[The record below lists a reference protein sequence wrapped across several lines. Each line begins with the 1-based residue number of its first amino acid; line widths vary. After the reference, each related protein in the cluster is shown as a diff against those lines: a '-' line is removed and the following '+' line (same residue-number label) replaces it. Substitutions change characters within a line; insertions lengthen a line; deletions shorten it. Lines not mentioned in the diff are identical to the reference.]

1 MGIFDRIS
9 HAILGGA
16 QDAPAKSFPDPDPA
30 APANSTGSDE
40 LGAPPPPG
48 PGAPQSDQISE
59 RPPIVTDPATG
70 APPPPSR
77 PDVDVAAILDAA
89 ARISGQKLDWR
100 HSIVDLMK
108 AIGMDASIQ
117 ERKDLAT
124 ELGFSGD
131 KDDSATMN
139 IFLHKTLMRR
149 LAENGG
155 RVPSDL
161 LD

>member
-9 HAILGGA
+9 HAILGSA
-16 QDAPAKSFPDPDPA
+16 RDAPAKSFPDTDPA
-30 APANSTGSDE
+30 TPASPAGSDE
-40 LGAPPPPG
+40 LGMPSPPG
-48 PGAPQSDQISE
+48 PGAPQSDQIAE

-77 PDVDVAAILDAA
+77 PDVDIAAILDAA
-89 ARISGQKLDWR
+89 ARMSGQKLDWR

-124 ELGFSGD
+124 ELGYSGD
-131 KDDSATMN
+131 KGDSATMN
-139 IFLHKTLMRR
+139 IFVHKTLMKR

>member
-9 HAILGGA
+9 HAILGSA
-16 QDAPAKSFPDPDPA
+16 QDAPAQSFPDTHPA
-30 APANSTGSDE
+30 TPASPTGSDE
-40 LGAPPPPG
+40 LEAPPPPG
-48 PGAPQSDQISE
+48 PGAPSDQISE
-59 RPPIVTDPATG
+59 RPPIITDPATG

-77 PDVDVAAILDAA
+77 SDVDVAAILDAA
-89 ARISGQKLDWR
+89 VRKSGQKLDWR
-100 HSIVDLMK
+100 QSIVDLMK
-108 AIGMDASIQ
+108 VIGMDATIQ

-124 ELGFSGD
+124 ELGYSGD

-139 IFLHKTLMRR
+139 IFLHKTLLKR

-155 RVPSDL
+155 RIPSDL